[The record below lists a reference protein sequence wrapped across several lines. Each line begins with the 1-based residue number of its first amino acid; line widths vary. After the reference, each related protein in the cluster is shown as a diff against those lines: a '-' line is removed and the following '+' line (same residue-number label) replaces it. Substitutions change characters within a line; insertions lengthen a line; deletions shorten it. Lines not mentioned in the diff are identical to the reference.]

1 SRRISAD
8 GFRVAAAVARV
19 PRQRRR
25 SRGQDRSVLTGLL
38 FDAVAHHGRPHVR
51 QRPAGAQS
59 DLVAERS
66 LAGALRLLARPV
78 PPESDGC
85 RRQHQ
90 RQRLG
95 DAVQRQNR
103 QSEPATVPHQ
113 RVRSVVRVVSGP
125 GHAGRGAPFRKDI
138 LRSVVSQ
145 VTNTVFDGNPFG
157 VPNSLAI
164 AACGSTPGCSP
175 SATWAFSAPVNT
187 PGGELNGVEFN
198 YQQPLRFL
206 PGLLSNLGV
215 LMNYTYVSSSVRY
228 ATSATTFVSNELLG
242 LSKDTAGMTVYYEDP
257 KWSIRVSGA
266 YRSRYLT
273 QVPGQEVG
281 TSADGWNSTFNLDAS
296 LQYNVT
302 SHFRVSLEGVNLTDQ
317 FESQFNDT
325 SRNLVTYYHHT
336 GRQVLLG
343 VRYQY

>member
-1 SRRISAD
+1 
-8 GFRVAAAVARV
+8 VAA
-19 PRQRRR
+19 
-25 SRGQDRSVLTGLL
+25 STSVSVSGTQFNVKTGNPNLQPFLTNAYDLS
-38 FDAVAHHGRPHVR
+38 FEWY
-51 QRPAGAQS
+51 PAPGT
-59 DLVAERS
+59 LVA
-66 LAGALRLLARPV
+66 V
-78 PPESDGC
+78 
-85 RRQHQ
+85 
-90 RQRLG
+90 
-95 DAVQRQNR
+95 
-103 QSEPATVPHQ
+103 
-113 RVRSVVRVVSGP
+113 
-125 GHAGRGAPFRKDI
+125 APFRKDI

-187 PGGELNGVEFN
+187 PGGELNGVEVN

-206 PGLLSNLGV
+206 PGLLSNMGV

-228 ATSATTFVSNELLG
+228 ATGATTFVTNELLG
-242 LSKDTAGMTVYYEDP
+242 LSKDTAGMTLYYEDP
-257 KWSIRVSGA
+257 TWSIRVSGA

-281 TSADGWNSTFNLDAS
+281 TDADGWNSTFNLDAS
-296 LQYNVT
+296 LQYNLT
-302 SHFRVSLEGVNLTDQ
+302 SHFRVTLEGVNLTDQ